1 MKGSAATAS
10 QPSARPLAGARQL
23 IEAATGSFGL
33 SIANMLATILATVL
47 LARILGV
54 TDYGTYAFVVAT
66 VTLLA
71 VPAVLGADRLVIRD
85 VAVYSHTDSFGL
97 ARGLIYSRDGK
108 LVASVAQEGLIRVL
122 PEDAEAH

>member
-1 MKGSAATAS
+1 
-10 QPSARPLAGARQL
+10 
-23 IEAATGSFGL
+23 
-33 SIANMLATILATVL
+33 MLATILATVL

-85 VAVYSHTDSFGL
+85 VAVYSHTDSFAWLRGLIIRSTSWSGGFNRDRAAGDGDHVVRSGRTVDPALAALWIGL
-97 ARGLIYSRDGK
+97 ARCHSSRSS
-108 LVASVAQEGLIRVL
+108 ACCSRC
-122 PEDAEAH
+122 